1 MSKPSSYPSYS
12 NQDVEIIEQETLY
25 QGFFKMVKYRF
36 RHKLFEGGW
45 SDIVQRELL
54 ERGHAVAV
62 LPYDPVA
69 DKVIM
74 VEQIRVGAL
83 EQARPWQ
90 LEIVAGMLDK
100 DGESAEEV
108 AQREA
113 FEEAGLELSNIQ
125 HISGYYP
132 SAGGCSERLELYIGQ
147 VNAPE
152 QGGVFGVESENED
165 IKVHILTREEAYE
178 LVKNGT
184 IENAASIITLQW
196 LMLNH
201 QQVRTS
207 WLNR

>member
-74 VEQIRVGAL
+74 VEQIRW
-83 EQARPWQ
+83 EP
-90 LEIVAGMLDK
+90 
-100 DGESAEEV
+100 
-108 AQREA
+108 
-113 FEEAGLELSNIQ
+113 
-125 HISGYYP
+125 
-132 SAGGCSERLELYIGQ
+132 
-147 VNAPE
+147 
-152 QGGVFGVESENED
+152 
-165 IKVHILTREEAYE
+165 
-178 LVKNGT
+178 
-184 IENAASIITLQW
+184 
-196 LMLNH
+196 
-201 QQVRTS
+201 
-207 WLNR
+207 